1 MTRIIP
7 DIKREY
13 EEQIIIIQSPNNVEY
28 KNNIKR
34 VGKKILEIK
43 ASYMEAYKEAEAMV
57 IY

>member
-28 KNNIKR
+28 KNNIMR

>member
-7 DIKREY
+7 DIKREH

>member
-13 EEQIIIIQSPNNVEY
+13 EEQIIIQSPNNVEY

>member
-43 ASYMEAYKEAEAMV
+43 SSYIEAYKEAEAMV

>member
-34 VGKKILEIK
+34 VGKK
-43 ASYMEAYKEAEAMV
+43 Y
-57 IY
+57 